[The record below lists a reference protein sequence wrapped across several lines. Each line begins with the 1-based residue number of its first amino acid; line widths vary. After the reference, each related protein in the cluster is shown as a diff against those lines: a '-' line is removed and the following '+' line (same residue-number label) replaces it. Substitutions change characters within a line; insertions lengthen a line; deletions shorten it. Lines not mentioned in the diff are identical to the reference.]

1 MDPKSTFFVV
11 CLISVYQITMYSL
24 SHNYLCHR
32 LYTCV
37 ALALCVSTCVF
48 SYHSAVERV
57 CHTHYT
63 CIYSCPVN
71 STWSSKY

>member
-11 CLISVYQITMYSL
+11 CLISVYQIIMYSL

-32 LYTCV
+32 LYTYV

-57 CHTHYT
+57 CHTHYI